1 MTMFLK
7 IIFALV
13 EVELFI
19 TMGYCHS
26 TGTELFHT
34 DNNTQIIQAKE
45 TTVETVRSQIH
56 CGISCASK
64 NDCCSAIFE
73 PNLMNCY
80 QHPHCLADKEPGDGT
95 RMFKSPGKFEC

>member
-34 DNNTQIIQAKE
+34 ENTLYTKH
-45 TTVETVRSQIH
+45 S
-56 CGISCASK
+56 
-64 NDCCSAIFE
+64 
-73 PNLMNCY
+73 
-80 QHPHCLADKEPGDGT
+80 
-95 RMFKSPGKFEC
+95 FKLN